1 MHFINRQSAGQKL
14 ANQLLADFR
23 YEDCVVLA
31 LNIGGVLVGSQ
42 IAQELCSPLLLLLE
56 EEIFLPHEPI
66 SVGGITSEGNFVY
79 NDKLIPNESSEI
91 LQEYR
96 GVIEEEK
103 LSKIREMTALVGDS
117 FLAKKELIK
126 YRNVILTIDGL
137 KGDLLLKLAYDF
149 LKPLKIKNLIVA
161 TPIADVSAVDW
172 MHANADKIFCLWVND
187 DNDFDV
193 NRYFDDNQLP
203 DLDKVIGIIE
213 NIVLNW
219 KN

>member
-1 MHFINRQSAGQKL
+1 MHFISRQSAGQKL
-14 ANQLLADFR
+14 ASQLVVNYR

-31 LNIGGVLVGSQ
+31 LNIGGVLVGSR
-42 IAQELCSPLLLLLE
+42 IAQKLCSPLLLLLE
-56 EEIFLPHEPI
+56 EEIFLPHEPV
-66 SVGGITSEGNFVY
+66 SVGGITSGGNFVY
-79 NDKLIPNESSEI
+79 NDKLIVNESSEI

-96 GVIEEEK
+96 GIIEEEK
-103 LSKIREMTALVGDS
+103 LTKIREMTTLVGDS
-117 FLAKKELIK
+117 FLAKQELIK

-137 KGDLLLKLAYDF
+137 RGDLLLKLAYDF
-149 LKPLKIKNLIVA
+149 LKPLKIKSLIIA

-187 DNDFDV
+187 DSEFDV
-193 NRYFDDNQLP
+193 NRYYEDNQLP
-203 DLDKVIGIIE
+203 NLEKVIDIIE